1 MSGLPG
7 RPDAWIRYRNP
18 RANKAFRRRSSGVV
32 FVLRTRDMMRL
43 RVAWSNV
50 SGILKRCFVKD
61 CDSVQD

>member
-7 RPDAWIRYRNP
+7 RSDAWIRYRNP
-18 RANKAFRRRSSGVV
+18 RANKAFRKRSSGVV

-50 SGILKRCFVKD
+50 SGILKCSFVMD
-61 CDSVQD
+61 YDSVQE